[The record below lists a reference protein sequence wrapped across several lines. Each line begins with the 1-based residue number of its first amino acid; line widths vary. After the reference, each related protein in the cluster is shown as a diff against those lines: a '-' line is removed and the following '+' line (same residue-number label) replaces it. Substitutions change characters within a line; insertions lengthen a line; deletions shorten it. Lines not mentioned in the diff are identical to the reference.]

1 MDLMTIIGLVAG
13 VLTIYYVLLDG
24 NILHLLLNPVAFV
37 LVFGGTISATL
48 IAYPWSILKH
58 TFSAFRLMFIGRKH
72 SDEDRQI
79 IIEQMAG
86 LAEKALLKGKESLQN
101 DARQLKDQFLIYS
114 IQMLVDGTEHDIIR
128 DNMEKRLLYAHQH
141 NQKINGVFRTMAT
154 FSPIFG
160 LLGTLIGV
168 VQVLRNLADPSSM
181 GSAMAIAIT
190 TTFYGIFAANFIFL
204 PTAIKLGELN
214 ENETLRREIVAEGV
228 LSISKGDLPIMVRK
242 KLNAFLI
249 SYMREHDHNTSQSK

>member
-1 MDLMTIIGLVAG
+1 MDLMTVIGLVAG
-13 VLTIYYVLLDG
+13 AASIYYVLADG
-24 NILHLLLNPVAFV
+24 NILHLLVNPVAFV

-48 IAYPWSILKH
+48 ISYPWSILKH
-58 TFSAFRLMFIGRKH
+58 TFSAFRLMFVGRKH
-72 SDEDRQI
+72 SDEDRHLV
-79 IIEQMAG
+79 IEQMAQ
-86 LAEKALLKGKESLQN
+86 LAEKARFQGAESLQSDIKN
-101 DARQLKDQFLIYS
+101 LRDPFLSYGV
-114 IQMLVDGTEHDIIR
+114 QMLVDGIEHDVIK
-128 DNMEKRLLYAHQH
+128 DNMEKRLLYSHQH

-154 FSPIFG
+154 YSPIFG

-190 TTFYGIFAANFIFL
+190 TTFYGIFAANFLFL

-214 ENETLRREIVAEGV
+214 ESETLRREILAEGV
-228 LSISKGDLPIMVRK
+228 LSISQGDLPIMVRK

-249 SYMREHDHNTSQSK
+249 SYMREHEQSASR